1 MMRKNLLIIMLPAM
15 VFISLTACAQNKT
28 TENLHKENEN
38 KNLTSKKTQE
48 TMDLSKI
55 SNPTVNAAMTAWQN
69 GDSKTFLS
77 YFTAN
82 PAMTDDGSPRNFQG
96 FVKEACGEEKFLTID
111 SVENYGKDITG
122 NFKAGKWGT
131 FRVFFKFHQNADG
144 KFDRLDIG
152 QAH

>member
-1 MMRKNLLIIMLPAM
+1 MMRKNLLFLMLPAM

-28 TENLHKENEN
+28 KENTQQQTENQK
-38 KNLTSKKTQE
+38 LTTKTHE

-55 SNPTVNAAMTAWQN
+55 TNPKVNAAMTAWQN

-77 YFTAN
+77 YFTAS
-82 PAMTDDGSPRNFQG
+82 PTMTDDGSPRSFQG

-111 SVENYGKDITG
+111 TVENAGKDITG

-131 FRVFFKFHQNADG
+131 FRVFFKFHQNAEG
-144 KFDRLDIG
+144 QFDRLDIG